1 MKKIFKYI
9 KAIINVFVF
18 VFILSFVL
26 VVCMQRFSNNELS
39 FLNYRMFTV
48 VSGSMIPKYEIGDV
62 LLAKETKPEKIK
74 RGDAVSYLG
83 TKGQFKDKVVTHEVI
98 EIEVDENGKYL
109 FYTKGVANLSVDPVV
124 GEEQIYG
131 VIVGEMKLLTFIYRL
146 VAKPTGMFIFVII
159 PLFYVI
165 GSEFLGFLLSREEE
179 RRAKLKEGKEEV
191 KEEKVQRKKTSTRTK
206 KTKKEE

>member
-1 MKKIFKYI
+1 MKKILKYVKI
-9 KAIINVFVF
+9 VINVFLVLL
-18 VFILSFVL
+18 VLSFVL

-48 VSGSMIPKYEIGDV
+48 VSGSMIPEYDIGDV
-62 LLAKETKPEKIK
+62 LLAKETTPEKIE

-83 TKGQFKDKVVTHEVI
+83 TNGQFKDKVVTHEVI
-98 EIEVDENGKYL
+98 EIEIDENGKYW

-124 GEEQIYG
+124 SEEQIYG
-131 VIVGEMKLLTFIYRL
+131 VIVGEMKLLTFVYKL
-146 VAKPTGMFIFVII
+146 VAKPAGMFIFVII

-165 GSEFLGFLLSREEE
+165 GSEFLGFLLDREEE
-179 RRAKLKEGKEEV
+179 RRTKLKEKDNNE
-191 KEEKVQRKKTSTRTK
+191 EEKVVKKKTTKK

>member
-9 KAIINVFVF
+9 KAIINVFVVVF
-18 VFILSFVL
+18 VLSFVL

-62 LLAKETKPEKIK
+62 LLAKETKPEKIE

-98 EIEVDENGKYL
+98 EIEVDENGKYW
-109 FYTKGVANLSVDPVV
+109 FYTKGVANL
-124 GEEQIYG
+124 
-131 VIVGEMKLLTFIYRL
+131 
-146 VAKPTGMFIFVII
+146 
-159 PLFYVI
+159 
-165 GSEFLGFLLSREEE
+165 
-179 RRAKLKEGKEEV
+179 
-191 KEEKVQRKKTSTRTK
+191 
-206 KTKKEE
+206 